1 MSVFEEVRSVVVEI
15 VGLDPEMI
23 KTEANLVKDLQA
35 NSLDVVEIVTLLEEK
50 YNITIVDDEMVD
62 FATVGAIVEYIEARV
77 AAN

>member
-62 FATVGAIVEYIEARV
+62 LATVGDIVEYIEAHV